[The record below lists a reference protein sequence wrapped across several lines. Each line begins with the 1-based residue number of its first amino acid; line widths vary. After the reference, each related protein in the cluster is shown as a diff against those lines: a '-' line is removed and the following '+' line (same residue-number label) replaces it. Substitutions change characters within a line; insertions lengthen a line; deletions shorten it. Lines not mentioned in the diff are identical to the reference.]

1 MNYIELLEQKRQGLA
16 AVLASLQKLDRKG
29 DMKQRYGETLTAMRD
44 ALQRLDGEINNL
56 VRDPAHVDMPAF
68 VKAYVGVKGLIENVK
83 AVLPAPGAAQTAT
96 QKTVRR
102 FNDQLDAAFK
112 DMSTAIGNDLVR
124 CFNGVDMQRKMYV
137 DKDTFDA
144 EIASQK
150 ELLGL
155 AGRKPTMDECTR
167 MTLSNADPMRFF
179 SALIWLSRNEASFAG
194 AGTEASVAAEHP
206 FHKAFERM
214 KACVAEAPLEKQAR
228 LAQLLIRQE
237 VVTGDAAADQYEQ
250 YLAASLAHTPEDKK
264 TDACA
269 NLSGTEAYRSF
280 ESLKALRDSF
290 DGTLFASLMDRCSL
304 GESRDKPGIGQR
316 NKEIRALAS
325 GGMKT
330 YLAGEEIAREAAE
343 FRKNVDRG
351 VLKAN
356 GSAPGGRA
364 WENYDL
370 YNRMRAKHTDDASES
385 YRALERTMGRLAD
398 EDPEAE
404 NKTDYLRRLRE
415 AEKVSRAYLDSHRK
429 KPWSDIG
436 KERVALAKE
445 LHDYAQNA
453 INVIEKEQIER
464 SAPAAAALEQQPYS
478 PENNTRIMRLQ
489 RVIGTTHINP
499 PKPVMHEGISNFKKS
514 GAGHVLYGAV
524 HWLVN
529 NTVGRLWELA
539 TLPWSHYN
547 TKKVTS
553 TLNTNL
559 IPGENGQEFEKIEPD
574 ALPDDQPMI
583 TDLRRV
589 PLVWE
594 QPIPDDPNQPP
605 TVTLEVEQA
614 REGEAIGSA
623 AVDGKKFSGEMGHAF
638 IRLNYTKKDPITG
651 QPQRF
656 RTSFGFYPKGGFVGP
671 AASIAMYTEN
681 LMIPGQLKEDNGHA
695 ATVGK
700 TFELTNKQFN
710 KIVLAAQA
718 YEKDGYNYFNR
729 NCTTFVRDVAKEA
742 GLDVD
747 GLFKQVDLTSDTV
760 GVGLGALGSEVV
772 GLAAPIGH
780 FARRDI
786 VSKAGKDDYSYQRF
800 GQKMLN
806 VEDVERFEKVS
817 HHLTGF
823 YSRAKG
829 YAPGHAGESIRHDSG
844 FRLHSMDYE
853 GSDASFRAIMQAMGF
868 DGEIKDYKD
877 SIEPSQHYPAMI
889 GLEFENLRAAI
900 RALPDFDNEKDGEI
914 LERFGQLHKTFF
926 EPLKSNMNVIFDEFN
941 NDPVENR
948 ADAFD
953 VVKSINHYIEGLDEI
968 WHDSFKGD
976 PRLNIPFQHF
986 VSVLEHTR
994 EAVYEQY
1001 QSLYTGSTEQ
1011 YSQEQLGLSSDG
1023 RDLPRMAVEMFN
1035 REVVFKTEHT
1045 MKYTTVPAYFAAGV
1059 RVTGSVSEFFK
1070 FVDELKVLEQKKKD
1084 GLTGSET
1091 AQLARLNVKKSL
1103 IEDFT
1108 SVERRFCEPHQ
1119 PTEEEIRIVFKT
1131 LPDDEKENGGRD
1143 DTCVSDC
1150 YQTMI
1155 LDNLFNG
1162 LLPKLRALA
1171 QDAGTDLGDLVKV
1184 RQRREY
1190 KPAEFE
1196 KLTQEE
1202 KDKAERAQ
1210 AQFDQKKEHF
1220 KSEAAGVIT
1229 RHIAEKL
1236 EDPETASMF
1245 RQIMEYNATFYA
1257 ARRMGPFE
1265 TLKSYQDIPQ
1275 DYMNGAQADVYRLL
1289 TDRYI
1294 NLVCA
1299 ELALD
1304 RKTQTTNKAKIK
1316 EEARLSN
1323 FFTCSFEKEIFPA
1336 ARELQERQDARDA
1349 ELLAAAEAEQ
1359 RRLAERRSKQ
1369 PEPAHRKADDPAAG
1383 RRSVAPSKAEGIGKP
1398 EGKPVSRRNS
1408 VGAPSVKPTLAK
1420 EDNVNPEKVP
1430 KTDKK

>member
-1 MNYIELLEQKRQGLA
+1 MNYIEVLEQKRQGLA
-16 AVLASLQKLDRKG
+16 AVLSSLQKLDRRG

-44 ALQRLDGEINNL
+44 ALVKLDGEIRKL

-68 VKAYVGVKGLIENVK
+68 VKAYVGVKGLIEDVRAN
-83 AVLPAPGAAQTAT
+83 LPAPGARQTAT

-102 FNDQLDAAFK
+102 FNDQMDAAFG
-112 DMSTAIGNDLVR
+112 DMSSAVGNDLVR
-124 CFNGVDMQRKMYV
+124 CFNGVDMQRKMYG
-137 DKDTFDA
+137 DKEAFDA

-155 AGRKPTMDECTR
+155 AGQKPTMAECTC

-179 SALIWLSRNEASFAG
+179 NALIWLSRNEASFAG
-194 AGTEASVAAEHP
+194 AGTEASVVADHP
-206 FHKAFERM
+206 FHKALERM
-214 KACVAEAPLEKQAR
+214 KATVAEAPLDKQAR
-228 LAQLLIRQE
+228 LAQLMVRHE
-237 VVTGDAAADQYEQ
+237 VITGDASAEQYGQ
-250 YLAASLAHTPEDKK
+250 YLAASLARTPEAKK

-290 DGTLFASLMDRCSL
+290 GGTLFAALMDRCSL

-330 YLAGEEIAREAAE
+330 YLAGEEAARQAEE

-370 YNRMRAKHTDDASES
+370 YNRMRAKHTADASDS

-398 EDPEAE
+398 ENPEAE
-404 NKTDYLRRLRE
+404 DKTNYLRRLRE
-415 AEKVSRAYLDSHRK
+415 AEKVSRAYLNTHRK
-429 KPWSDIG
+429 KPWSDLG
-436 KERVALAKE
+436 KDRVALARE
-445 LHDYAQNA
+445 LHEYAQNA
-453 INVIEKEQIER
+453 INAVEKQQMQSNASVVGELGR
-464 SAPAAAALEQQPYS
+464 QPYS
-478 PENNTRIMRLQ
+478 HENNARIMRLQ

-499 PKPVMHEGISNFKKS
+499 PQPRMHEGISRLKKS

-559 IPGENGQEFEKIEPD
+559 IPGANGQEFEKIDPD

-594 QPIPDDPNQPP
+594 QPIPDDPDQPP
-605 TVTLEVEQA
+605 TVTLEVEQP
-614 REGEAIGSA
+614 REGDAIGNA
-623 AVDGKKFSGEMGHAF
+623 AVDGKRFTGEMGHAF
-638 IRLNYTKKDPITG
+638 LRLNYTKRDPITG

-700 TFELTNKQFN
+700 TFEITNKQFN

-718 YEKDGYNYFNR
+718 YEKGGYNYFDR
-729 NCTTFVRDVAKEA
+729 NCTTFVRDVAEEA
-742 GLDVD
+742 GLDV
-747 GLFKQVDLTSDTV
+747 GGIFKEVDLTSDAF
-760 GVGLGALGSEVV
+760 GIGLGAVGSEIV

-780 FARRDI
+780 FARRD
-786 VSKAGKDDYSYQRF
+786 VLSKAGKDDLSYQRF

-806 VEDVERFEKVS
+806 VEDVERFEKAS

-829 YAPGHAGESIRHDSG
+829 YAPGHAGESIRYDSG

-853 GSDASFRAIMQAMGF
+853 GSDESFRMIMNAMDF
-868 DGEIKDYKD
+868 NGEIEDYKN
-877 SIEPSQHYPAMI
+877 SIDPSQHYPAMI

-900 RALPDFDNEKDGEI
+900 RALPGFDNEKDGAI
-914 LERFGQLHKTFF
+914 LERFAQIHKTFL
-926 EPLKSNMNVIFDEFN
+926 EPLKGNMNVIFDEFN
-941 NDPVENR
+941 DDPVENR
-948 ADAFD
+948 ADALD
-953 VVKSINHYIEGLDEI
+953 VVKSINHYIGDLDEI

-1001 QSLYTGSTEQ
+1001 RFLYARSTEQ
-1011 YSQEQLGLSSDG
+1011 YSQEQLGLSSEG

-1035 REVVFKTEHT
+1035 RETVFKTEKT
-1045 MKYTTVPAYFAAGV
+1045 RKYTTVPAYFTAGV
-1059 RVTGSVSEFFK
+1059 RVTGSVNEFFK

-1084 GLTGSET
+1084 GLSEREA
-1091 AQLARLNVKKSL
+1091 AQLARLNVKKEL
-1103 IEDFT
+1103 IGSFT
-1108 SVERRFCEPHQ
+1108 SVERRFCEPHT
-1119 PTEEEIRIVFKT
+1119 PTEEEIRFAFKT
-1131 LPDDEKENGGRD
+1131 LPDDELENNGRD

-1150 YQTMI
+1150 YQTVI

-1162 LLPKLRALA
+1162 LLPKLRTLA
-1171 QDAGTDLGDLVKV
+1171 QDAKADLGDLVKV
-1184 RQRREY
+1184 RQKREY

-1196 KLTQEE
+1196 KLPQEE

-1220 KSEAAGVIT
+1220 KSEAAGVIA
-1229 RHIAEKL
+1229 RHITEKL
-1236 EDPETASMF
+1236 EDPETAAQF
-1245 RQIMEYNATFYA
+1245 KQIMEYNATFYA

-1265 TLKSYQDIPQ
+1265 TIGSYQEIPQ
-1275 DYMNGAQADVYRLL
+1275 DYMNGARADVYRMVI
-1289 TDRYI
+1289 DRFI
-1294 NLVCA
+1294 NPVCA
-1299 ELALD
+1299 ELAHD
-1304 RKTQTTNKAKIK
+1304 QKTQTTKKEKIK
-1316 EEARLSN
+1316 EEARLTD
-1323 FFTCSFEKEIFPA
+1323 FFTCTFEKEIFPA
-1336 ARELQERQDARDA
+1336 AKELQDRQDARDA
-1349 ELLAAAEAEQ
+1349 EILAAAEVEQ

-1369 PEPAHRKADDPAAG
+1369 AEPAPGKASVPAAG
-1383 RRSVAPSKAEGIGKP
+1383 RRSVAQPKSEGL
-1398 EGKPVSRRNS
+1398 GKPVSRRNS

-1420 EDNVNPEKVP
+1420 EGDMNPEKAP